1 MLPRPSP
8 ISEAELRKAIGR
20 ALHQGEFVYGSTLL
34 EKLAS
39 HGVTMVDLLH
49 VCEHWELIRSVRWAG
64 GAWRYRIEG
73 PNSDG
78 KWMAVVLSAKDPDAE
93 VVAITGFRFARGKTK
108 R

>member
-1 MLPRPSP
+1 MAVRSW
-8 ISEAELRKAIGR
+8 KN
-20 ALHQGEFVYGSTLL
+20 LHPYGITI
-34 EKLAS
+34 
-39 HGVTMVDLLH
+39 VDLLH

-64 GAWRYRIEG
+64 GTWRYRIEG

-78 KWMAVVLSAKDPDAE
+78 KWMAVVLSVKDSDAE

>member
-1 MLPRPSP
+1 LLPWPKQL
-8 ISEAELRKAIGR
+8 SEAELRKVIGR
-20 ALHQGEFVYGSTLL
+20 ALYQGELIYGSTLM

-49 VCEHWELIRSVRWAG
+49 VCGHWELIRSVRWAG

-78 KWMAVVLSAKDPDAE
+78 KWMAVVLSVKDPDAE

>member
-1 MLPRPSP
+1 MLPRPKQH
-8 ISEAELRKAIGR
+8 SEAELRKVIGR
-20 ALHQGEFVYGSTLL
+20 VLHQGELIYGGTLL
-34 EKLAS
+34 KKLAS

-49 VCEHWELIRSVRWAG
+49 VCEHWELIRTVRWAG

-78 KWMAVVLSAKDPDAE
+78 KWMAVVLSVKDSDAE